1 MEPGAQ
7 HSKYSATASQA
18 IAGTVPVLSA
28 STTRR
33 KSSPLRFWRRSRS
46 RTTKAPVT
54 CSPSDISRSR
64 RVGPASGGSG
74 ELPFS
79 KRVSLIAP
87 LKLEASADRT
97 GRRDDRLGNENGPNE
112 RRPNT
117 KERRR
122 GRARAELPAGSA
134 RATFPSL
141 GRQAPAALD
150 PPRRHDGARRP
161 RRLRRLRRLPALQ
174 R

>member
-54 CSPSDISRSR
+54 WSPSDISRSR
-64 RVGPASGGSG
+64 RAGPVSGGSG
-74 ELPFS
+74 TLPFS
-79 KRVSLIAP
+79 KRVSLIAS
-87 LKLEASADRT
+87 LKLEAGADRT
-97 GRRDDRLGNENGPNE
+97 GRRDDRLGNENGANE
-112 RRPNT
+112 RRPHA
-117 KERRR
+117 KEGRR
-122 GRARAELPAGSA
+122 GRAGTELPAGSS
-134 RATFPSL
+134 RAPLPAL
-141 GRQAPAALD
+141 GRQATAPLD
-150 PPRRHDGARRP
+150 
-161 RRLRRLRRLPALQ
+161 
-174 R
+174 